1 MLSIINDFYNYLN
14 DRFQGQIPNLIYFAI
29 GFAIGLIIF
38 ILLFLII
45 YIISI
50 SKSKIKK
57 LINNKNAIVDNAYK
71 EVISKNISIYK
82 DVYSTKPIKE
92 RVSGLGQITLNML
105 DSISSIYY
113 PNSNDPIFE
122 ISTEEL
128 VDFLSF
134 FVYRVNN
141 IIDHLL
147 QERLSV
153 VNVLTKRSL
162 KDKRISSVLE
172 MIDKNKVEEN
182 IEKKGFFSKI
192 KKHSLNIGKKLAIKY
207 GGKIINSEFEDI
219 IKILGEDI
227 NCLYSKQN
235 MNSRK

>member
-1 MLSIINDFYNYLN
+1 MLSIFNDFYNYLN

-29 GFAIGLIIF
+29 GCAIGLIIF

-45 YIISI
+45 YIISK
-50 SKSKIKK
+50 SKSRIKK
-57 LINNKNAIVDNAYK
+57 LINNKNAIVDSSYK
-71 EVISKNISIYK
+71 EVISKNVSIYK
-82 DVYSTKPIKE
+82 DIYANKPIKE

-113 PNSNDPIFE
+113 PNSNDSIFE
-122 ISTEEL
+122 ISTEQL

-134 FVYRVNN
+134 FVYRVNG

-147 QERLSV
+147 EERLSV

-162 KDKRISSVLE
+162 KDKRISSVFE
-172 MIDKNKVEEN
+172 MIDKNKIEEGK
-182 IEKKGFFSKI
+182 EKKGLFNKI
-192 KKHSLNIGKKLAIKY
+192 KKHSLNIGKKIAIKY

-219 IKILGEDI
+219 IQILGEDI
-227 NCLYSKQN
+227 NCLYSKQD
-235 MNSRK
+235 MNTRK